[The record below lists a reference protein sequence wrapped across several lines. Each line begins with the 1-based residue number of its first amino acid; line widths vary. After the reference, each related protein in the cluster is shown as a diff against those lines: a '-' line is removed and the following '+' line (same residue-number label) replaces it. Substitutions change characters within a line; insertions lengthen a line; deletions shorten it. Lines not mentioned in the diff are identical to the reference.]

1 MVTSRLVLRILVLR
15 SSGHQVFSA
24 TDQLGPS
31 SFAACGQLGITLGG
45 SQDICEPRR
54 FGLRSEWILGL
65 VSPPCSE
72 IQPYIGHQASL
83 FTSLLLTE
91 NKKGELACGCGGGGG
106 GVGGS
111 RGAFHGVTSAGRVCD
126 GSK

>member
-1 MVTSRLVLRILVLR
+1 MVTSRLVLRLLVLR

-91 NKKGELACGCGGGGG
+91 NKCPRLVTTRRVSLHVVVVV
-106 GVGGS
+106 GV
-111 RGAFHGVTSAGRVCD
+111 AVLVVVEVHFMM
-126 GSK
+126 